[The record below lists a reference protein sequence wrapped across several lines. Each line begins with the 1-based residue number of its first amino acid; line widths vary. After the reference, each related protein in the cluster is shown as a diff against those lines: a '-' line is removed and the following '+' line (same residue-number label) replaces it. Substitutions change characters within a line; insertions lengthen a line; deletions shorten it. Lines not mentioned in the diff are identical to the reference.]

1 MLPEIIGL
9 NIVGDINKGEA
20 AANVE
25 NPAEGH
31 RVIGKDR
38 VESNMFC
45 FLIAVSSNLLNISLC
60 GVILFCD
67 CVESGLDPESL
78 ASEHD

>member
-45 FLIAVSSNLLNISLC
+45 FLIAV
-60 GVILFCD
+60 
-67 CVESGLDPESL
+67 
-78 ASEHD
+78 